1 MHGLW
6 NLIGKVGQS
15 STQAFPYEIGDKIVG
30 HEGRTIWTLHC
41 GKKKVRHCKISL
53 KHVEQIRYRKS
64 CFI

>member
-30 HEGRTIWTLHC
+30 HEGKTIWTLHC

-53 KHVEQIRYRKS
+53 KHVE
-64 CFI
+64 